1 MTIPQVLRYRLK
13 ELASENE
20 KHISHLNQVTRKKF
34 CPLSTRELLSYQGPC
49 VFCTEYFSVWYN
61 NLLNIVTDEDT
72 EENAQNVAKAIS
84 LHIRELSTEEMALYH
99 KKTIESSTEE
109 INRFGDHLS
118 TILMNYVRLRDKI
131 YFGYRKEIKKFN
143 YINPKTQIFEQNHVF
158 LHNLRVECIID
169 PKTEFYPFSSSG
181 FDLVFNL
188 LKDLQQ
194 TYDSILKYG
203 TMSII

>member
-131 YFGYRKEIKKFN
+131 YFGYRKEIKN
-143 YINPKTQIFEQNHVF
+143 SE
-158 LHNLRVECIID
+158 
-169 PKTEFYPFSSSG
+169 
-181 FDLVFNL
+181 
-188 LKDLQQ
+188 
-194 TYDSILKYG
+194 
-203 TMSII
+203 